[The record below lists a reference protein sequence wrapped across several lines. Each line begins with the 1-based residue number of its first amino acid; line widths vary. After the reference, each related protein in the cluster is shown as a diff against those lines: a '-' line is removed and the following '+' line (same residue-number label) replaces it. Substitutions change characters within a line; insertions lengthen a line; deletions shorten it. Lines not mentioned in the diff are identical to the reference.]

1 MPEPECLARGLV
13 FAVCATLG
21 PIAAPMASG
30 TDRLN
35 WIIPVALLV
44 PAVRFT
50 RCYPE
55 YVKQR
60 AATARVGV

>member
-1 MPEPECLARGLV
+1 M
-13 FAVCATLG
+13 T
-21 PIAAPMASG
+21 SG
-30 TDRLN
+30 TGRLN

-44 PAVRFT
+44 LAVRFT

-55 YVKQR
+55 YVKQS